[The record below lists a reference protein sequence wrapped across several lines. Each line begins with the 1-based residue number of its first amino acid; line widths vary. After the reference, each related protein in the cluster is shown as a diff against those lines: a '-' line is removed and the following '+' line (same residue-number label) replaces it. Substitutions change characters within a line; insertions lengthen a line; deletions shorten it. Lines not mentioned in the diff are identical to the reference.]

1 MPEPSR
7 AGSAPL
13 LDNPWFKVRLCCQTG
28 LTRLLGFQ
36 TDRRQLGSSMPELSE
51 LSNGHIATAVSAQ
64 SGMKMNTYAVS
75 VQRLS
80 TQHSSCNADPGHLN
94 AQG

>member
-51 LSNGHIATAVSAQ
+51 LSNGHSNSSLCPEWHEDEHICSVCPEAQHTAQ
-64 SGMKMNTYAVS
+64 LM
-75 VQRLS
+75 Q
-80 TQHSSCNADPGHLN
+80 C
-94 AQG
+94 